1 MWKLINDFGKS
12 CENRGRSVHSRGLL
26 GDFTAPESRN
36 QEKTTWGLPGGFLAI
51 PPHSW
56 VI

>member
-36 QEKTTWGLPGGFLAI
+36 QEKTT
-51 PPHSW
+51 
-56 VI
+56 